1 MTAQVIIYP
10 QPTHSICWTT
20 PSTEMSQDDRQ
31 QYPFTN
37 GAYSW
42 TTHMSYSSLPEYSAS
57 YDNSGYSGTYGYSHS
72 SGGNQYSATNCSQD
86 LSGVVN
92 GGPPWV
98 DIPLDPNAIYHMPA
112 HGSGWSGSVN
122 SDSPYERDREV
133 LRQAWEQRI
142 RDNWFRRNGVTALP
156 TDTQYDRFIPELRA
170 GEYAERYFGRP
181 EAQLGVSGRQPE
193 EIRVPYPTTQP
204 ASHSPISPTVIDE
217 YQLRV
222 NPSQYDLNT
231 SDLRGHMPQETQ
243 PPANYPVAADNSFAI
258 SPPGTSGQLP
268 ASHLLQLPYRDP
280 PTPLSPT
287 DASSPASLYP
297 NAYFSQHSTTSP
309 ATVFSQL
316 DSEGAES
323 PLSEIHETRSTSPA
337 GSASAIYTVS
347 EDPSTSKSA
356 AKADSTHCPPMITR
370 SRSLEGA
377 STGQSGMGP
386 VRRGNSTSER
396 GKNAVGT
403 IRVHRPAGI
412 KWNQRTRCSYVNP
425 VTGLQCRTSAGR
437 GPDLERHLRTVHL
450 REEARAVSDGLI
462 PRDKAELLP
471 PDWVMGDRLDFD
483 CPHCTVRF
491 TREDARDR
499 HVKVQHQ
506 K

>member
-1 MTAQVIIYP
+1 MTAQVVIYP
-10 QPTHSICWTT
+10 QPTNSMWAT
-20 PSTEMSQDDRQ
+20 SSADMSQDDRQ

-42 TTHMSYSSLPEYSAS
+42 STHMSYSSLPEHSTS
-57 YDNSGYSGTYGYSHS
+57 YDSSGYSGTYARNHISECD
-72 SGGNQYSATNCSQD
+72 QYSAANYSHD
-86 LSGVVN
+86 LSGAV
-92 GGPPWV
+92 GGGSAGLAWV

-112 HGSGWSGSVN
+112 HDSGWSGTVN
-122 SDSPYERDREV
+122 SESPYERDREV

-142 RDNWFRRNGVTALP
+142 RDNWFRRNGITAIP

-181 EAQLGVSGRQPE
+181 EARPGVSSRRRE
-193 EIRVPYPTTQP
+193 EIRVSYPTTP
-204 ASHSPISPTVIDE
+204 SISHSPISPGVIDQ
-217 YQLRV
+217 YPPRMDI
-222 NPSQYDLNT
+222 SQYDPNT
-231 SDLRGHMPQETQ
+231 SNLGNHMPQEPQ
-243 PPANYPVAADNSFAI
+243 RPANYQVATDNFVIHSPVNA
-258 SPPGTSGQLP
+258 GQLP
-268 ASHLLQLPYRDP
+268 GSQLLQLPYRDP

-287 DASSPASLYP
+287 DASSPASLHP
-297 NAYFSQHSTTSP
+297 NTYISHPSASSP

-316 DSEGAES
+316 DSEGADS

-337 GSASAIYTVS
+337 GSASAIYTIG
-347 EDPSTSKSA
+347 EDSPTAKSA
-356 AKADSTHCPPMITR
+356 AKADSTHRSPMITR

-450 REEARAVSDGLI
+450 REEVTYFRNLTAG
-462 PRDKAELLP
+462 
-471 PDWVMGDRLDFD
+471 
-483 CPHCTVRF
+483 
-491 TREDARDR
+491 
-499 HVKVQHQ
+499 
-506 K
+506 